1 MQIQQRAQE
10 LLDSAVRKAR
20 LRLAPFLALMFALS
34 MLDRSNVGFVKQAL
48 QVDANIGNAAFAL
61 GAGIFF
67 IGYAVFEI
75 PSNLMLHRVGAKIW
89 LSRIMITWGLASAA
103 MIFVHDETS
112 FYVLRFILGVA
123 EAGFS
128 PGVILY
134 CTYWFPARERGKTLG
149 IYYFGLPTALVF
161 GSPLSGYLMEVM
173 GGRLGLHN
181 WQWMFLIEGLAA
193 SIVGVIAFF
202 YLVSKPRQAKW
213 LTTPEKDALESAIA
227 AEDQHKIQHGP
238 ATALSALCDW
248 DVLRFVAIYFAIQV
262 SVYGVIFYLP
272 TRISELTGSAIGSKV
287 GFLTAIPWLCALI
300 ALRFITGYA
309 DAKGKHRHLAV
320 AMLAM
325 AAAGIALSTLGHHI
339 GPVLVA
345 FCVATVGFVVV
356 QPLFWTLPTAYLSG
370 TAAASGIAMIGALG
384 NLGGFIA
391 PTLKTAMEALFHS
404 QRAGM
409 FTLAFAGI
417 VGVLLLLTIGLRSH
431 PVAEANI
438 GSARAT
444 LR

>member
-1 MQIQQRAQE
+1 MQTQHITQE
-10 LLDSAVRKAR
+10 PLESAVRKAR

-48 QVDANIGNAAFAL
+48 QVDSGIGDAAFAL

-67 IGYAVFEI
+67 IGYAVVEI

-89 LSRIMITWGLASAA
+89 LSRIMVTWGLASAA
-103 MIFVHDETS
+103 MMFAHNETS
-112 FYVLRFILGVA
+112 FYLLRFILGVA

-134 CTYWFPARERGKTLG
+134 STYWFPARQRGKALG
-149 IYYFGLPTALVF
+149 IYYFGLPVALVL

-193 SIVGVIAFF
+193 SIVGVVAFF
-202 YLVSKPRQAKW
+202 YLASKPRHAKW
-213 LTTPEKDALESAIA
+213 LTSEEKDALKNAIA
-227 AEDQHKIQHGP
+227 AEDQHKIAHGP
-238 ATALSALCDW
+238 ATALSALRNW
-248 DVLRFVAIYFAIQV
+248 NVLRFVSIYFAIQI

-272 TRISELTGSAIGSKV
+272 TRISELTGTAIGSKV

-309 DAKGKHRHLAV
+309 DAKGRHRQVAI

-325 AAAGIALSTLGHHI
+325 AAVGIALSTVGHQI

-345 FCVATVGFVVV
+345 FCIATVGFVVV

-384 NLGGFIA
+384 NLGGFVA
-391 PTLKTAMEALFHS
+391 PTLKTAVETFFHS

-409 FTLAFAGI
+409 FTLAFAGFI
-417 VGVLLLLTIGLRSH
+417 GVLLLLSIGLQSRRA
-431 PVAEANI
+431 PEVAI
-438 GSARAT
+438 GSAKAT